1 MADNSTTGIVSG
13 ANMWIKI
20 RRVMLNYF
28 AESRWYTIVLA
39 TLFYALSSWLL
50 LYAFDEQA
58 LTESVDFI
66 YWLAVT
72 GSTVGYGDLSPQT
85 PAGKLIVAL
94 YVIPLGLSI
103 FAMIVGRV
111 AAFVGNQWRKGIMG
125 LSSLDVSNHILVI
138 GWNERRTL
146 LLLKL
151 LLQERQSLAEKP
163 DIVLCVRADITN
175 PMPGK
180 IEFVRVESFNK
191 DEDMDKACISAA
203 STILIDNPE
212 DDLTMTTALYCAQKN
227 PSAHQVAYFNDES
240 LVRLLQ
246 MHCPQV
252 ECTPSVAVEM
262 LAKAAFD
269 PGSSALHHDLLSV
282 DDDGQAQF
290 SLTVPHSVEPVSYQT
305 LFMAFKRQYDATLI
319 GCAGAE
325 RGQSITLNPAL
336 NTVISPQDKLYYIAK
351 ARITDINW
359 NALTE
364 Q

>member
-1 MADNSTTGIVSG
+1 
-13 ANMWIKI
+13 MWIKI

-28 AESRWYTIVLA
+28 AESRWYTIVLV
-39 TLFYALSSWLL
+39 TLFYAASSWLL
-50 LYAFDEQA
+50 LFAFNEHA
-58 LTESVDFI
+58 LTSSVDFI

-85 PAGKLIVAL
+85 PAGKIIVAL

-111 AAFVGNQWRKGIMG
+111 AGFIGNQWRKGLMG
-125 LSSLDVSNHILVI
+125 LSTLDVNDHILVI
-138 GWNERRTL
+138 GWNEQRTL

-151 LLQERQSLAEKP
+151 LLQERQSLSRPP
-163 DIVLCVRADITN
+163 DIVLCVRADISN

-180 IEFVRVESFNK
+180 IEFVKVESFNK
-191 DEDMDKACISAA
+191 DEDMDKACISSA
-203 STILIDNPE
+203 STILIDNPL

-240 LVRLLQ
+240 LVKLLQ
-246 MHCPQV
+246 QHCPQV

-269 PGSSALHHDLLSV
+269 PGSSSLTHDLLSV
-282 DDDGQAQF
+282 DDEGQAQYSVIF
-290 SLTVPHSVEPVSYQT
+290 PASLQPMSYQQ
-305 LFMAFKRQYDATLI
+305 LFMGFKRHYDATII
-319 GCAGAE
+319 GCALASNQ
-325 RGQSITLNPAL
+325 RSIKLNPSL
-336 NTVISPQDKLYYIAK
+336 DTVIAPEDKLYYIARK
-351 ARITDINW
+351 RINDVNW
-359 NALTE
+359 SSFTE

>member
-1 MADNSTTGIVSG
+1 
-13 ANMWIKI
+13 
-20 RRVMLNYF
+20 MLNYF
-28 AESRWYTIVLA
+28 AESRWYTIVIA

-58 LTESVDFI
+58 LISGADFV

-85 PAGKLIVAL
+85 TAGKLVVAL

-103 FAMIVGRV
+103 FAMVVGRV
-111 AAFVGNQWRKGIMG
+111 AGFVGNQWRKSLMG
-125 LSSLDVSNHILVI
+125 LSTLDVSNHILVI
-138 GWNERRTL
+138 GWNEQRTL

-151 LLQERQSLAEKP
+151 LLQEQKSLADKP

-175 PMPGK
+175 PMPGQ
-180 IEFVRVESFNK
+180 IEFVKVESFNK
-191 DEDMDKACISAA
+191 DDDMDKACIGTAA
-203 STILIDNPE
+203 TILIDNPE
-212 DDLTMTTALYCAQKN
+212 DDLTMTTALYSAQKN

-246 MHCPQV
+246 MHCPQI

-269 PGSSALHHDLLSV
+269 PGSSTLHHDLLSV

-290 SLTVPHSVEPVSYQT
+290 SLTIPHSVNPVSFQQ
-305 LFMAFKRQYDATLI
+305 LFIAFKRQYDATLI
-319 GCAGAE
+319 GYAGPQ
-325 RGQSITLNPAL
+325 RGQPVTLNPGL
-336 NTVISPQDKLYYIAK
+336 DTVISPQDKLYYIAK
-351 ARITDINW
+351 SRITDISW
-359 NALTE
+359 TALTE
-364 Q
+364 S